1 VDWNVVLARPVEE
14 VFAILA
20 DPARLSEWL
29 PGLTCESSG
38 VQAELGA
45 TATVIVDGPNG
56 PEAAI
61 AEMTAFE
68 PPWLVS
74 YRLLIGARTLT
85 LRVTCTA
92 QADQTRLHI
101 RQSGDAAPLTPRFS
115 TPSPGAE
122 STAQGD
128 TQ

>member
-29 PGLTCESSG
+29 PGLTPQSSG

-45 TATVIVDGPNG
+45 TVTVTIDGPDG
-56 PEAAI
+56 AEAAI

-74 YRLLIGARTLT
+74 YRLLIGSRTLT

-92 QADQTRLHI
+92 QADQTRLHV
-101 RQSGDAAPLTPRFS
+101 RQSGDAAPLAPDFNRLC
-115 TPSPGAE
+115 G
-122 STAQGD
+122 
-128 TQ
+128 

>member
-29 PGLTCESSG
+29 PGLTPQSSG

-45 TATVIVDGPNG
+45 TATFTIDGPDGPDG
-56 PEAAI
+56 PEAAV

-74 YRLLIGARTLT
+74 YRLLIGPRTLT

-92 QADQTRLHI
+92 QADKTRLHV
-101 RQSGDAAPLTPRFS
+101 RQSGDAAPLAPDFNRLC
-115 TPSPGAE
+115 G
-122 STAQGD
+122 
-128 TQ
+128 